1 MSNTSSGNSAS
12 SAQYLPN
19 GCPSNF
25 HIHLLL
31 PHETDCSSYY
41 QCSYGMRIQRSCA
54 SGTHFDPALQRCDLP
69 ENVKCGKPPDPG
81 EPAADPSP
89 EPSAEP
95 SGAAVSF
102 QAVADTRAFRPNG
115 CPVDIHTSY
124 LLPHETNC
132 ALYYQCVHGN
142 RVQMPCSPGTLFD
155 YPSQG
160 CVFPFMANCNARPT
174 TPSASTTTQSTT
186 TTRTTTTPST
196 TTTRTTTTPST
207 TTTRTTTTP
216 STTTTRPTTPSTS
229 TTVGQFL
236 PNGCPADFHVHLLLP
251 HETDCA
257 KFYQCAHGVRVEM
270 NCAPGVWFD
279 FNHQGCV
286 FPFMA
291 DCNARPS
298 TPSASTTAPLTTTTR
313 TTTLSTTTTRTTTTP
328 STTTTRPT
336 TPSTSTTAGQFL
348 PNGCPADFHVHH
360 LLPHETD
367 CAKFY
372 QCAHGVRVEMNC
384 APGTWFDFNLQVCS
398 WPFMVDCVPGST
410 TTTTTTT
417 STTPQPTAPPSTEIT
432 HPPPTTQTTTE
443 EIQSPETT
451 AATDVNTT
459 PPSTAVPSTS
469 EASTSGSTDESTTSY
484 STTREP
490 STTENLTPGPPS
502 TTGYSTTGY
511 PTTGYPTTEE
521 PKTTDYPTTEDSSTT
536 EEPSTEAPSTTG
548 YPTTGYP
555 TTGYPTT
562 EEPKTTAYP
571 TTEFSGLHYIILPEH
586 FFKKNISLVNYIVF
600 EMTATLCYYHL
611 IFSI

>member
-1 MSNTSSGNSAS
+1 MMYKAAIFLTIIAAS

-196 TTTRTTTTPST
+196 TTTRTTTTP
-207 TTTRTTTTP
+207 
-216 STTTTRPTTPSTS
+216 
-229 TTVGQFL
+229 
-236 PNGCPADFHVHLLLP
+236 
-251 HETDCA
+251 
-257 KFYQCAHGVRVEM
+257 
-270 NCAPGVWFD
+270 
-279 FNHQGCV
+279 
-286 FPFMA
+286 
-291 DCNARPS
+291 
-298 TPSASTTAPLTTTTR
+298 
-313 TTTLSTTTTRTTTTP
+313 STTTTRTTTTP